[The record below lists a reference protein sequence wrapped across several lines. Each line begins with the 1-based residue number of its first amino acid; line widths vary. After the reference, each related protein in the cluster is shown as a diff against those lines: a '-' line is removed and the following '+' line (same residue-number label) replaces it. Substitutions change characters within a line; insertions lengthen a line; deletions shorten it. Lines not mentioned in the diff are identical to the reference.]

1 MYVYNDSNANTF
13 FTGTFGSIGGHM
25 SQTHSRS
32 HVTNPFSVTCH
43 NPPALPQTM
52 KIAPLSISHYAA
64 RKLK

>member
-32 HVTNPFSVTCH
+32 HVTTLQP
-43 NPPALPQTM
+43 
-52 KIAPLSISHYAA
+52 SH
-64 RKLK
+64 KP